1 MITGG
6 KRLQYFP
13 AISIQ
18 QQGKTSR
25 GFSALR
31 LASILQGE
39 LLIDPSAAKDSKI
52 AAFNKMNPVML
63 QKTRES
69 FIQALGR
76 LDTSVTLELSI
87 TTFPKLGD
95 PAGNQVEI
103 AIFICCEDRSE
114 TLVKEK
120 LVSTFLNLKPLL
132 AAYFPEADYQMV
144 TDARAIQKMRDSKA
158 FTHVTRI
165 SRQYETIALGTLSGR
180 KPIGFGAD
188 AEKDRQPSE
197 SIEIRHKALWIPS
210 YDDWFHL
217 IHVMLNQIGPA
228 RVLIRLRNAASC
240 RRAMEKL
247 ETTVLACDRF
257 VSSAADDNI
266 TLKEQAVLIKKQA
279 LYRIGKMTEA
289 GFKIG
294 VFLFTETH
302 TNDFLATILGNT
314 ITETPDQHAAGF
326 CLAGGFHLS
335 DIAIETAVD
344 LHCFS
349 DDPDL
354 YTVTEAACAF
364 RLPSPPLEDIPA
376 GFPVKKFRTA
386 PAMLH
391 TGTACKES
399 ITIGLNCHN
408 GIELPVPVDNESRFR
423 HCFILG
429 QTGTGKSTLMAH
441 MIMQDIRAG
450 RGVAVVDPH
459 GEMIDQIVGQI
470 PEDRAE
476 DVIFFDPLDT
486 ERPIGFNVL
495 EWNTVYERDLII
507 DELYRTF
514 HHLYDFKQTGGP
526 IFELYFR
533 GALGMLMGDKKRED
547 FTATLLDFTRFF
559 TDKQFR
565 NYLKDSVDDLQ
576 LHDFLKQAEA
586 VCGDASMQNVTPY
599 IISKF
604 ARFRDI
610 TLTRIIGQT
619 STKFSFEGI
628 MDQGKI
634 FLIKLGKG
642 RFGSTTSALLANMIV
657 GRFKLAAMKRS
668 EMPAS
673 LRRDFFL
680 YVDEAHNLPS
690 DNSMELLSEARK
702 YKLGLVLATQYAA
715 QLTRTTPETRDNLLS
730 AILGNVGQTIIFR
743 LGPEDAQA
751 MAPSLYPCFGKQD
764 IIGLPNWHGY
774 VRMQQNNNN
783 TAPFS
788 IKTLIDDTPWA
799 PETAQRIKHLSRIKY
814 GMNAPEIDKMIC
826 DRRSVLPF

>member
-1 MITGG
+1 M
-6 KRLQYFP
+6 
-13 AISIQ
+13 
-18 QQGKTSR
+18 
-25 GFSALR
+25 
-31 LASILQGE
+31 
-39 LLIDPSAAKDSKI
+39 
-52 AAFNKMNPVML
+52 
-63 QKTRES
+63 
-69 FIQALGR
+69 
-76 LDTSVTLELSI
+76 
-87 TTFPKLGD
+87 
-95 PAGNQVEI
+95 
-103 AIFICCEDRSE
+103 
-114 TLVKEK
+114 
-120 LVSTFLNLKPLL
+120 
-132 AAYFPEADYQMV
+132 
-144 TDARAIQKMRDSKA
+144 
-158 FTHVTRI
+158 
-165 SRQYETIALGTLSGR
+165 
-180 KPIGFGAD
+180 
-188 AEKDRQPSE
+188 
-197 SIEIRHKALWIPS
+197 
-210 YDDWFHL
+210 
-217 IHVMLNQIGPA
+217 
-228 RVLIRLRNAASC
+228 
-240 RRAMEKL
+240 
-247 ETTVLACDRF
+247 
-257 VSSAADDNI
+257 
-266 TLKEQAVLIKKQA
+266 
-279 LYRIGKMTEA
+279 
-289 GFKIG
+289 
-294 VFLFTETH
+294 
-302 TNDFLATILGNT
+302 
-314 ITETPDQHAAGF
+314 
-326 CLAGGFHLS
+326 S
-335 DIAIETAVD
+335 DIAVDAVMD
-344 LHCFS
+344 LDCFS
-349 DDPDL
+349 EDSDL
-354 YTVTEAACAF
+354 FTVTEAACAF
-364 RLPSPPLEDIPA
+364 RLPSPPLGNIPL

-386 PAMLH
+386 PAM
-391 TGTACKES
+391 TSAGTAEKTD
-399 ITIGLNCHN
+399 ITFALNCHN
-408 GIELPVPVDNESRFR
+408 GIELPVAMDNESRFR

-429 QTGTGKSTLMAH
+429 QTGTGKSTLMTH
-441 MIMQDIRAG
+441 MIMQDIKAG

-459 GEMIDQIVGQI
+459 GEMIDDIVGKI
-470 PEDRAE
+470 PEERAE

-486 ERPIGFNVL
+486 ERPMGFNVL

-559 TDKQFR
+559 TDKRFR

-576 LHDFLKQAEA
+576 MHDFLKQAEA
-586 VCGDASMQNVTPY
+586 VTGDASMQNVTPY

-619 STKFSFEGI
+619 STKFSFEEI

-657 GRFKLAAMKRS
+657 GRFKLAAMKRT
-668 EMPAS
+668 EMPAT

-690 DNSMELLSEARK
+690 DNFMELLSEARK

-788 IKTLIDDTPWA
+788 IKTLTDDTPWA

-814 GMNAPEIDKMIC
+814 GMDVPEIDKMIY
-826 DRRSVLPF
+826 DRRSELPF